1 MFLILDLQRM
11 DPVTGTWAEIG
22 LLKEAR
28 YFLLSVFDID
38 HHFLLKEKMF
48 FNNIERALLRNPGCP

>member
-1 MFLILDLQRM
+1 M